1 MKPQTSLRLVL
12 QAPHSQAM
20 EVLFKEVQTYIL
32 DKGFGRLPPRKSVL
46 KIELV
51 DLCFMAMPCKPKNPK
66 KP

>member
-1 MKPQTSLRLVL
+1 
-12 QAPHSQAM
+12 M